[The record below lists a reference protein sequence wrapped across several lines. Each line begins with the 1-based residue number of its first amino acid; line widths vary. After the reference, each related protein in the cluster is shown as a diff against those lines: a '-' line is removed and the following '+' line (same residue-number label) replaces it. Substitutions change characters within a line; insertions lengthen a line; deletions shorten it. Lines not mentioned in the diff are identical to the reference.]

1 MTPTEAAPA
10 TPATART
17 SVGSTRERLL
27 SQFYVA
33 FALMSIIPLLICC
46 YLITVK
52 FFTLSILEGLNGFY
66 FLLAVAFSI
75 LGLLIGQLLLRNV
88 VQQLVQTNV
97 KLEKFHEMQAAFV
110 HNVAHELRS
119 PLTIIKGALD
129 NLRDGVHGALTADQV
144 EPLSMSL
151 RETAR
156 LKRVVGDLLDVA
168 QVEAGKL
175 RLIQEPLS
183 LQDCLTSVVK
193 SCEGLAKDRGLRVS
207 TDLPATPVTVSGD
220 RDRLNQVFVNL
231 VVNAIKFTE
240 RGEIRV
246 RLTDHP
252 GAAQVEISDGGRGI
266 APEDLERIF
275 DKFERVGPANRD
287 GSGLGLPI
295 ARGIIELHHGR
306 IWAESS
312 LGEGS
317 RFFVRL
323 PRHP

>member
-1 MTPTEAAPA
+1 MTSGQTQA
-10 TPATART
+10 TKPGVPVLMVGKARK
-17 SVGSTRERLL
+17 RLL

-33 FALMSIIPLLICC
+33 FALMSVIPLLICC

-52 FFTLSILEGLNGFY
+52 FFTLSILEGLNGVY
-66 FLLAVAFSI
+66 FLLAVVFSI

-88 VQQLVQTNV
+88 VKQLVTSNER
-97 KLEKFHEMQAAFV
+97 LEKFHEMQSAFV

-129 NLRDGVHGALTADQV
+129 NLSDGVHGRLTAEQS

-156 LKRVVGDLLDVA
+156 LKRIVADLLDVA

-175 RLIQEPLS
+175 RLVREPMS
-183 LQDCLTSVVK
+183 LQDCLASVAQ
-193 SCEGLAKDRGLRVS
+193 SCEGLAKDRGLRIAMDV
-207 TDLPATPVTVSGD
+207 PPTPVTITGD
-220 RDRLNQVFVNL
+220 RDRLNQVFINL

-240 RGEIRV
+240 RGEIRL
-246 RLTDHP
+246 RLTDH
-252 GAAQVEISDGGRGI
+252 GENAQVEVADTGPGI
-266 APEDLERIF
+266 PVEDLKRIF
-275 DKFERVGPANRD
+275 DKFERIGPSNLD

-295 ARGIIELHHGR
+295 ARGIVELHHGR
-306 IWAESS
+306 LWAESS

-317 RFFVRL
+317 RFFVTL
-323 PRHP
+323 PHHA

>member
-1 MTPTEAAPA
+1 MTPRNTDPA
-10 TPATART
+10 TPAAVTPLLGP
-17 SVGSTRERLL
+17 VRERLL

-88 VQQLVQTNV
+88 VKQLVASNEQ
-97 KLEKFHEMQAAFV
+97 LERFHEMQAAFV

-129 NLRDGVHGALTADQV
+129 NLSDGLHGALTADQL

-156 LKRVVGDLLDVA
+156 LKRVVADLLDVA

-175 RLIQEPLS
+175 RLVREPLS
-183 LQDCLTSVVK
+183 LQDCLSTVAK

-207 TDLPATPVTVSGD
+207 MDLPRDTVTISGD

-231 VVNAIKFTE
+231 IVNAIKFTD

-246 RLTDHP
+246 RLTDHAD
-252 GAAQVEISDGGRGI
+252 AAQVEIADTGRGI
-266 APEDLERIF
+266 PPEDLERIF
-275 DKFERVGPANRD
+275 DKFERVGPANQD

-295 ARGIIELHHGR
+295 ARGIIELHQGR
-306 IWAESS
+306 IWAESKV
-312 LGEGS
+312 GVGS
-317 RFFVRL
+317 RFFVRF
-323 PRHP
+323 PHHP